1 MGSIWARLSRESI
14 ATRLF
19 LSAFFWCVVILVVA
33 GVILSTVYRRI
44 SERAFDERLQVYLTD
59 LASDLVAP
67 GDFENKE
74 IGPGESQF
82 KLPLSGWYW
91 QVSRVGGTAP
101 SDTRASPS
109 LVGAPLKSL
118 SNFGV
123 KAELGDFR
131 KGYMVGPDERSL
143 RVAERVID
151 LGEEGRFLTEVAA
164 PADEIDNV
172 ISQFRVALVLTFV
185 LLGAALMLS
194 SLLQARFA
202 LAPLSRLHNAIADIR
217 RGDAEHIEGEY
228 PPDVRPVSTEL
239 NLLIDANREILER
252 ARTQV
257 GNLAHALKT
266 PLSVM
271 VNEAD
276 ASAGQLSDK
285 VREQAGIMRD
295 QVNYYLDRAR
305 AAAVAGALGRFT
317 DVEPVIDGLVRA
329 LEKIYGQRG
338 LTIHWTVPAG
348 TRFRGERHDFED
360 MVGNLADN
368 ACKWAAGRVEIAVR
382 PDEEGDKPQIH
393 ILVDDD
399 GPGLSP
405 EDRAEVIRRGRRLDE
420 TKPGSGLGLAI
431 VAELAELYGGELS
444 FDTSPLGGLRVML
457 RVPGV

>member
-1 MGSIWARLSRESI
+1 MATLWSRLSRESI

-19 LSAFFWCVVILVVA
+19 LSAFFWCAVILVVA
-33 GVILSTVYRRI
+33 GIILSTVYRRI

-67 GDFENKE
+67 GDFESKDV
-74 IGPGESQF
+74 GPGESQF

-91 QVSRVGGTAP
+91 QVSRVGGAATG
-101 SDTRASPS
+101 DTRTSPS

-118 SNFGV
+118 SEFGV

-131 KGYMVGPDERSL
+131 KGYMPGPDDRS
-143 RVAERVID
+143 
-151 LGEEGRFLTEVAA
+151 EEGRFLTAVAA
-164 PADEIDNV
+164 PADEIDSV
-172 ISQFRVALVLTFV
+172 ISQFRIALTLTFV

-202 LAPLSRLHNAIADIR
+202 LAPLSRLHRAIADIR

-228 PPDVRPVSTEL
+228 PPDVRPVSMEL

-276 ASAGQLSDK
+276 TSAGQLSDK

-348 TRFRGERHDFED
+348 TRFRGERQDFED

-368 ACKWAAGRVEIAVR
+368 ACKWASSRIDITVE
-382 PDEEGDKPQIH
+382 PDDGGGKPEICV
-393 ILVDDD
+393 LVDDD

-444 FDTSPLGGLRVML
+444 FDASPLGGLRAML

>member
-1 MGSIWARLSRESI
+1 
-14 ATRLF
+14 
-19 LSAFFWCVVILVVA
+19 
-33 GVILSTVYRRI
+33 
-44 SERAFDERLQVYLTD
+44 
-59 LASDLVAP
+59 
-67 GDFENKE
+67 
-74 IGPGESQF
+74 
-82 KLPLSGWYW
+82 
-91 QVSRVGGTAP
+91 
-101 SDTRASPS
+101 
-109 LVGAPLKSL
+109 
-118 SNFGV
+118 
-123 KAELGDFR
+123 
-131 KGYMVGPDERSL
+131 
-143 RVAERVID
+143 
-151 LGEEGRFLTEVAA
+151 
-164 PADEIDNV
+164 
-172 ISQFRVALVLTFV
+172 
-185 LLGAALMLS
+185 
-194 SLLQARFA
+194 
-202 LAPLSRLHNAIADIR
+202 
-217 RGDAEHIEGEY
+217 
-228 PPDVRPVSTEL
+228 
-239 NLLIDANREILER
+239 
-252 ARTQV
+252 
-257 GNLAHALKT
+257 
-266 PLSVM
+266 
-271 VNEAD
+271 
-276 ASAGQLSDK
+276 

-368 ACKWAAGRVEIAVR
+368 ACKWAASRVEIAVR